1 MSLQQLKYLD
11 ALARHRNF
19 HRAAEACNVTQPT
32 LSAGIRALEKD
43 LGALLVKRSNQY
55 GGLTTEGERVL
66 AWAQRM
72 LYEWDA
78 LRHNLMAFRTQL
90 SGRLRLGAIPTALP
104 PVSAI
109 TNALCQDHPDVSVT
123 VLSMTSNQ
131 ILEGLAHFRLDVGL
145 TYLDNEPLPD
155 LDTLPLYRE
164 RYVLLTPSDSP
175 FAARATVTWREAAS
189 LPLTLLTGD
198 MQNRR
203 IVDAAFRA
211 AGARPTARV
220 DTNSIIT
227 LCAHIRPGGWSSIL
241 PVALLSTIVQPK
253 EAVAVPIVE
262 PERTPLIGLA
272 ALRSDPTPP
281 LIAATWSAARQ
292 LAPSTLTGDPDELS
306 LT

>member
-11 ALARHRNF
+11 ALARYGNF
-19 HRAAEACNVTQPT
+19 RRAAEACSVTQPT

-43 LGALLVKRSNQY
+43 LGALLVQRSNQF
-55 GGLTTEGERVL
+55 GGLTNEGEQVL

-78 LRHNLMAFRTQL
+78 LRHNLMAVRTRL

-109 TNALCQDHPDVSVT
+109 TNELCRQHPDVSVT

-131 ILEGLAHFRLDVGL
+131 IQEALAHFRLDVGL

-155 LDTLPLYRE
+155 LETLPLYRE
-164 RYVLLTPSDSP
+164 RYVLLTPHDSP
-175 FAARATVTWREAAS
+175 FAGRASITWAEAAT

-203 IVDAAFRA
+203 IVDAAFRE
-211 AGARPTARV
+211 AGVQPSARV

-227 LCAHIRPGGWSSIL
+227 LCAHIQPGGWSSIL
-241 PVALLSTIVQPK
+241 PAALLSTIAQPR
-253 EAVAVPIVE
+253 AATAVPIVA
-262 PERTPLIGLA
+262 PDRRPLIGLA
-272 ALRSDPTPP
+272 ALHSDPVPP
-281 LIAATWSAARQ
+281 LIAAVWSCGRQIMPAA
-292 LAPSTLTGDPDELS
+292 LTGDPAE
-306 LT
+306 TGV